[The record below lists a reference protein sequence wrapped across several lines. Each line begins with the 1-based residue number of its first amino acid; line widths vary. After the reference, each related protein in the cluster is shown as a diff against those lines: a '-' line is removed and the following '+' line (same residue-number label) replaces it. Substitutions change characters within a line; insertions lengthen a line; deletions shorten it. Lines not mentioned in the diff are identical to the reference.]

1 MSIPT
6 LGIPQG
12 VSSDGMIRADWVP
25 EGGFADPNNPT
36 VTEVLAASATNL
48 SCHLF
53 SVGVGATE
61 ARKEKRRLCSKQAY
75 ELLGATTWTIEDLEY
90 VYDVQNPESDTHKAY
105 AALVPGSR
113 GFLVLRYG
121 KDSMTD
127 PEAGDIVDIVPSRL
141 GAQRKQPPVEND
153 ELTVMQSVV
162 VTDEIIQDVEL
173 APAA

>member
-12 VSSDGMIRADWVP
+12 ISSDGTIRADWVP
-25 EGGFADPNNPT
+25 EGGFADPSNPSAA
-36 VTEVLAASATNL
+36 EVMAASAQNL

-90 VYDVQNPESDTHKAY
+90 VYDVQNPDSDTHQAY
-105 AALVPGSR
+105 AALIPGSR

-121 KDSMTD
+121 MDAMED
-127 PEAGDIVDIVPSRL
+127 PESGHVVDIVPARL

-162 VTDEIIQDVEL
+162 VTSDIIQDVEL
-173 APAA
+173 AA